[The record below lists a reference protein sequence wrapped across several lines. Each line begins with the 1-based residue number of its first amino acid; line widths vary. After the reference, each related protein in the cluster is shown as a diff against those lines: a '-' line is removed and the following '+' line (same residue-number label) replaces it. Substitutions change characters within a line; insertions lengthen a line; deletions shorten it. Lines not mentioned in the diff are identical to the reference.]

1 MINFIYVLLHV
12 IALVGMSTSIVWLA
26 LRARKEK
33 VKYIFMLCQLLILIW
48 TASQLC
54 DLVAVNASQLFV
66 GYMIGNIG
74 VNFIGAAWLHFAS
87 LYRVVNKR
95 KSVAA
100 AYVISLFNFC
110 CSATSPI
117 HHHYYTTFTMKSVG
131 HGFLFY
137 ENVFFTYLCILI
149 GMIIIYRRS
158 FIEKRFSRRQAILVA
173 LSVIVPT
180 CLNISYIAGAFPD
193 RFDPTPFGFGITS
206 ICILLAVYKYDFLD
220 VNYMTFPKIFRNVPG
235 GIIVADGFDNITY
248 INETAR
254 EYLGEIS
261 GVSDIY
267 AAVSDAEFADKRDE
281 AFSEAEI
288 NVGDRRLDIR
298 KYNHYDGKMV
308 VASAFIITDVSKYY
322 ELIEKTRMLNTANEE
337 IAVEKERNRIAQE
350 VHDTA
355 GHTMTLINSAANILK
370 IKFPELP
377 DEAKEYIND
386 ISREASAGISTLRMA
401 INNMKRQSYT
411 GITDGIR
418 TLADSVRGIECEL
431 CVQGEETEKYLF
443 CAVAVCD
450 SCRESIT
457 NSLRYSGADRIDI
470 VVKFL
475 ENSLEVYIFD
485 NGCGCSEIHEG
496 NGLSGIVNRI
506 KEIGGV
512 VSFKSSEGNGF
523 TTAIKIPLGE
533 KM

>member
-1 MINFIYVLLHV
+1 MINFVYVMLHV
-12 IALVGMSTSIVWLA
+12 IALVGMTTSIVWLA
-26 LRARKEK
+26 LRAKKEK
-33 VKYIFMLCQLLILIW
+33 GKYVFMLCQTLIMIW

-54 DLVAVNASQLFV
+54 DLVAENAEQLFI

-87 LYRVVNKR
+87 LYRLEKMRMPVWPLYLIGVIHFT
-95 KSVAA
+95 AA
-100 AYVISLFNFC
+100 ATN
-110 CSATSPI
+110 PI
-117 HHHYYTTFTMKSVG
+117 HHHYYPVFTMKSVT
-131 HGFLFY
+131 HDFLFY
-137 ENVFFTYLCILI
+137 SNVFYTYFCILA

-235 GIIVADGFDNITY
+235 GIIVADALNNITY
-248 INETAR
+248 INDTAR
-254 EYLGEIS
+254 EYLGEINS
-261 GVSDIY
+261 AGDIY
-267 AAVSDAEFADKRDE
+267 AAVSDADFAEKRNE
-281 AFSEAEI
+281 AFSEAEVNI
-288 NVGDRRLDIR
+288 GTRRLNVKR
-298 KYNHYDGKMV
+298 YNHFDGKAVM
-308 VASAFIITDVSKYY
+308 ASAFIITDISKYH
-322 ELIEKTRMLNTANEE
+322 ELIEKTRKLNAANEE

-386 ISREASAGISTLRMA
+386 ISREATAGISTLRMA
-401 INNMKRQSYT
+401 INNMKHQSYT
-411 GITDGIR
+411 SITDGIR
-418 TLADSVRGIECEL
+418 TLADSVKGIECEL
-431 CVQGEETEKYLF
+431 CVQGEETEDYLF

-475 ENSLEVYIFD
+475 EQALEVYIFD
-485 NGCGCSEIHEG
+485 NGCGCSGIHEG

-533 KM
+533 KV